1 MKSQTKTLLFI
12 TLAVLVL
19 IVLIDALYIVSE
31 TNQVII
37 TQAGQG

>member
-37 TQAGQG
+37 TQF